1 MGVRYGSFWA
11 SVVCPFSV
19 IQVQGALPGL
29 QERGQCAARVRSAA
43 LLSPIESF
51 GTDSYCIVVRV
62 LDPDGLEFA
71 YNLRVHTLRINGLRV
86 DVCSR
91 NQNGELAEV
100 STWGPRCSR
109 ASTAA
114 IGAEFAKAIAVERT

>member
-1 MGVRYGSFWA
+1 M
-11 SVVCPFSV
+11 
-19 IQVQGALPGL
+19 QVQGAPLGL

-71 YNLRVHTLRINGLRV
+71 YNLRVHTLRINGFSFDFPGNL
-86 DVCSR
+86 SS
-91 NQNGELAEV
+91 G
-100 STWGPRCSR
+100 
-109 ASTAA
+109 AS
-114 IGAEFAKAIAVERT
+114 IGRLIIIGRLIGFGVRGHPSDG

>member
-1 MGVRYGSFWA
+1 MAFFRA

-43 LLSPIESF
+43 LLSPIESI

-71 YNLRVHTLRINGLRV
+71 YNLRVHILRTNGYR
-86 DVCSR
+86 
-91 NQNGELAEV
+91 
-100 STWGPRCSR
+100 
-109 ASTAA
+109 
-114 IGAEFAKAIAVERT
+114 I